1 MTNTLQARMPSHRV
15 LLVTG
20 LGGAG
25 LAIALA
31 ISGLASRAHEAH
43 ANAQWSQ
50 VQSVP
55 SVSLA
60 KVENGQASRIDL
72 PGTVQPFQKAQIYA
86 RVSGYL
92 RSWQADI
99 GTPVRAGQTLA
110 MVDTPDLDQQ
120 LAQARGDLNVARANA
135 KLAALTAQR
144 WKALQTSGAVSQQV
158 IDEKAGD
165 SDAKSAAVAAALGRL
180 RSIEA
185 LAAYKRI
192 ASPFTGIVTARKTD
206 IGALINAGA
215 SGQELFEV
223 ADLSRLRIYVQVP
236 QTLASKLKVGEQVD
250 FTLPESP
257 GQTGHATIAAIS
269 HALDPST
276 RTMLVQLQAPNPAG
290 AIDAGAYCTL
300 IFKEA
305 GAANALRIP
314 ATALIAHDG
323 GSQQV
328 AVLRP
333 GNIARLRT
341 VTLGRDH
348 GNAVDVVAGLAPGD
362 RVIDSPPETLRD
374 GDHVRLGAGA
384 GA

>member
-158 IDEKAGD
+158 IDERPETATPRAPP
-165 SDAKSAAVAAALGRL
+165 SPPRWAACAASRRWPPTSGSPAP
-180 RSIEA
+180 SP
-185 LAAYKRI
+185 
-192 ASPFTGIVTARKTD
+192 ASSPRAR
-206 IGALINAGA
+206 
-215 SGQELFEV
+215 
-223 ADLSRLRIYVQVP
+223 P
-236 QTLASKLKVGEQVD
+236 TLA
-250 FTLPESP
+250 
-257 GQTGHATIAAIS
+257 
-269 HALDPST
+269 
-276 RTMLVQLQAPNPAG
+276 R
-290 AIDAGAYCTL
+290 
-300 IFKEA
+300 
-305 GAANALRIP
+305 
-314 ATALIAHDG
+314 
-323 GSQQV
+323 
-328 AVLRP
+328 
-333 GNIARLRT
+333 
-341 VTLGRDH
+341 
-348 GNAVDVVAGLAPGD
+348 
-362 RVIDSPPETLRD
+362 
-374 GDHVRLGAGA
+374 
-384 GA
+384 